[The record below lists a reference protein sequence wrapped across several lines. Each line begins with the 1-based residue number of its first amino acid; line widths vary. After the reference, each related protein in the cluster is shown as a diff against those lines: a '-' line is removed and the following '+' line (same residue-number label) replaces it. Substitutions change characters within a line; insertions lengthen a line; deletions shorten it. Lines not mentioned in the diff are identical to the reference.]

1 MRKPRAV
8 SGFALKWAGAC
19 APWLGLALLAPVA
32 QAQAQEAAAPLHE
45 TLQTYCI
52 KCHNS
57 EDWAG
62 SLDLGAFEIA
72 TNQLR
77 IEDAALRLFDA
88 GMAQARPRPLLAP
101 QTMADLPRNPRS
113 MRCLPEMSGGAPRS
127 CADRCLPGGT
137 HCNQGHS
144 RHDQQRPRPLQRHHA
159 FAEHYVADEN
169 RHHRAERA

>member
-62 SLDLGAFEIA
+62 SLDLDAFSLDQAGNDPEVWEKAIVRLRGRLVSQTPGLA
-72 TNQLR
+72 WVITDNLR
-77 IEDAALRLFDA
+77 IGLVYAVVLE
-88 GMAQARPRPLLAP
+88 
-101 QTMADLPRNPRS
+101 
-113 MRCLPEMSGGAPRS
+113 
-127 CADRCLPGGT
+127 
-137 HCNQGHS
+137 
-144 RHDQQRPRPLQRHHA
+144 A
-159 FAEHYVADEN
+159 FKLGS
-169 RHHRAERA
+169 